1 MRNHFFAPHNFSSN
15 ISRQT
20 MAIVLLM
27 FVTFSPVWV
36 RQAEAKGANDLTL
49 QAVVDLAIQDNPN
62 LDEILARSEAMSA
75 IPSQLGTLPD
85 PVISFN
91 ALNMP
96 TDSFDMSQEAMT
108 QMQFGLTQAFPFP
121 GKLALREEASSFAAK
136 AAADNVDEARLQLVQ
151 NVKIRWWQLYSLD
164 HALEIVVRN
173 QVLFRQLIQVASIK
187 YEVGKGLQQDVLL
200 AQLELSKLHDQQIK
214 LIGLRAKIVAQLNR
228 LIARPANVEIS
239 LPVNVAT
246 ELPVI
251 ADETTLYK
259 KADNSRPLL
268 RQLRNEV
275 AGAKALVRLAKK
287 DLYPD
292 FKVGAF
298 YGIRQG
304 DNPPS
309 VGGERSDFLSVKLS
323 MNLPVFSA
331 RKQDKA
337 VAQKSSELQQK
348 HYKQED
354 AMNGILV
361 QISEATADF
370 KSSKQQFLL
379 LKDGILPQARQ
390 TVDSMLSGYQV
401 NKVDFLNLVRSQV
414 TLLNYENQYW
424 QSLSEANKALARLA
438 AAVGEENVYE

>member
-1 MRNHFFAPHNFSSN
+1 MRHHLLEPHNFSLN

-20 MAIVLLM
+20 VVLVLLVL
-27 FVTFSPVWV
+27 VTFPPAWV
-36 RQAEAKGANDLTL
+36 RQAEAKAEKHLTL
-49 QAVVDLAIQDNPN
+49 QATVDLAIQDNPN
-62 LDEILARSEAMSA
+62 LDEILARSEAMAA
-75 IPSQLGTLPD
+75 IPSQVGTLPD

-108 QMQFGLTQAFPFP
+108 QMQFGLTQALPFP

-136 AAADNVDEARLQLVQ
+136 AAADNVDEARLRLVQ
-151 NVKIRWWQLYSLD
+151 NVKTRWWQIYSLD
-164 HALEIVVRN
+164 HALEIVERN
-173 QVLFRQLIQVASIK
+173 RELFRQLIQIASIK

-200 AQLELSKLHDQQIK
+200 AQLELSKLHDQKIK
-214 LIGLRAKIVAQLNR
+214 LIGLRSKIVARLNR
-228 LIARPANVEIS
+228 LIDRHANIEIS
-239 LPVNVAT
+239 LPAQVPT
-246 ELPVI
+246 KLPAI
-251 ADETTLYK
+251 ADETLLYR
-259 KADNSRPLL
+259 KAEKSRPLL

-275 AGAKALVRLAKK
+275 AGAKSLLSLAKK

-298 YGIRQG
+298 YGVRQG

-309 VGGERSDFLSVKLS
+309 VGGNRSDFLSVKLS

-348 HYKQED
+348 IYNQQD
-354 AMNGILV
+354 TLNGVLM
-361 QISEATADF
+361 QISEAAADF
-370 KSSKQQFLL
+370 KRSKEQFLL
-379 LKDGILPQARQ
+379 VESGIIPQARQ

-401 NKVDFLNLVRSQV
+401 NKVDFLNLIRSQI
-414 TLLNYENQYW
+414 TLLSYENRYW
-424 QSLSEANKALARLA
+424 QSLSEANQALARLA
-438 AAVGEENVYE
+438 AAVGEEKIYE